1 MTFNRRHLAFAGA
14 GAFSLAVMGRVS
26 QAVAESGDDAAVKQ
40 SVEAFRKALLASDRS
55 QLDALTA
62 DQLSYGHSGGKVQ
75 NKAEFLE
82 GAAKG
87 RWKFITLSDETNH
100 IVGSNAISRFT
111 FTGESESEGKINAV
125 KIGVL
130 MVWLKQDGH
139 WKLLARQAVKV

>member
-111 FTGESESEGKINAV
+111 FTGESENEGKINAV